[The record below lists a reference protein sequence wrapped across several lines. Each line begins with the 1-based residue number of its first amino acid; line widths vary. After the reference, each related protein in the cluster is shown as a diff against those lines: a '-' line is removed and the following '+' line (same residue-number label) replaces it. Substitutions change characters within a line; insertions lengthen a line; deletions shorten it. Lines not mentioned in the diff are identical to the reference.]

1 MEAKEEETNP
11 KAAPAVFQGQSVLN
25 ISSSRI
31 KPHQHVTVLLFIYFS
46 LKVTLGSENKNIAT

>member
-11 KAAPAVFQGQSVLN
+11 KAASAVFQGQSVLN

-31 KPHQHVTVLLFIYFS
+31 KPHQHGAVLLFIYFY
-46 LKVTLGSENKNIAT
+46 LKAAWGSENKNIAT